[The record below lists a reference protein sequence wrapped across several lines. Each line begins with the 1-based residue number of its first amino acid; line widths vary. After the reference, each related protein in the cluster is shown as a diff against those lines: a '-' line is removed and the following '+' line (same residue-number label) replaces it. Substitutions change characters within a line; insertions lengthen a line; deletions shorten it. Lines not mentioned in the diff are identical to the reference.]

1 MTDRPRKRWIRHDER
16 RSFPSH
22 TDGVSIAL
30 VPVKSLAASKSRLL
44 PHLGPTSARRLS
56 TAMLADVLEAL
67 LAVPTL
73 SRVAVV
79 TPDGEVAMAAR
90 AAGAE
95 ALRLPVAGL
104 NPSIDAAAR
113 ELTGPDDTLLVL
125 LGDVAG
131 ARVTDLCAL
140 LEETP
145 ARGVALAPSSDGGT
159 AALVRRPHDVIP
171 AGFGPESA
179 KRHRELAENAG
190 VPCISFPLPSLVLD
204 LDEPEDLERFLET
217 SEGGSHTR
225 ALLLELREAARR

>member
-1 MTDRPRKRWIRHDER
+1 MTDRTRSRWKRHDER
-16 RSFPSH
+16 RSIPSD
-22 TDGVSIAL
+22 TDGSSIAL
-30 VPVKSLAASKSRLL
+30 VPVKSLATSKSRLL
-44 PHLGPTSARRLS
+44 PHLGARSARRLS

-79 TPDGEVAMAAR
+79 TPDAEVAEAAR

-95 ALRLPVAGL
+95 ALRLDVAGL
-104 NPSIDAAAR
+104 NPSLEAAAR
-113 ELTGPDDTLLVL
+113 KLTGPEDTLLVV

-140 LEETP
+140 LDETP

-171 AGFGPESA
+171 AGFGPDSA
-179 KRHRELAENAG
+179 KTHRELAERAD
-190 VPCISFPLPSLVLD
+190 VPFLSVPLPSLALD

-217 SEGGSHTR
+217 SEGGRHTR
-225 ALLLELREAARR
+225 ALLLELREAARP